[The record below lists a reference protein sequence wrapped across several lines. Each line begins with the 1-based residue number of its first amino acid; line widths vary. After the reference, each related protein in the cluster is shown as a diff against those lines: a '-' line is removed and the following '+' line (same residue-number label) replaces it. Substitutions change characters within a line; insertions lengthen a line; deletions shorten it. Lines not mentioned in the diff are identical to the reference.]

1 MLTEKQKLEEIIKLG
16 NLMTQIKDVDILME
30 TILSEA
36 KKFTQADAGS
46 IYRCEENTLFF
57 NYTQNN
63 TLLKR
68 LEPGKKLIYSTFKM
82 PIDSK
87 SIAGYV
93 AETGQIL
100 NLPDVYHLP
109 QNVPYSFNKEFDKT
123 SDYKTTSV
131 LTIPLKTNGDR
142 IVGVLQLINA
152 QDDYGE
158 IIPFL
163 EEDIPLVKHFANNAA
178 VALERAEMTRAII
191 LRMIKVAELRDPK
204 ETGAHANRVGA
215 YSAEI
220 YEEWATRKGKETLEI
235 KRNKD
240 TIRIAAMLHDIGKV
254 AIPDAILKKP
264 SKLTDEEYA
273 VMKTHACAGAQ
284 LFMNKQSELDEM
296 SQEIALN
303 HHERWD
309 GFGYPGHVDFETE
322 EPLPGFKL
330 ENGKA
335 RGKEKEE
342 ISLWA
347 RIVSISDVYDALSSR
362 RSYKSAW
369 TEEDVINEMVNQAG
383 KQFDPE
389 LIDIFVDII
398 DVLRSVRQKYPDE
411 EAQ

>member
-16 NLMTQIKDVDILME
+16 NLMTQIKDIDILME
-30 TILSEA
+30 TILTEA
-36 KKFTQADAGS
+36 KNFTQADAGS
-46 IYRCEENTLFF
+46 IYRCEDDILHF

-82 PIDSK
+82 PINSK

-93 AETGQIL
+93 AETGRIL
-100 NLPDVYHLP
+100 NIPDVYYLP
-109 QNVPYSFNKEFDKT
+109 SDVPYSFNKDFDIT
-123 SDYKTTSV
+123 SNYKTTSM

-152 QDDYGE
+152 QDDEGNV
-158 IIPFL
+158 IAFDS
-163 EEDIPLVKHFANNAA
+163 EDIPLVQHFANNAA

-220 YEEWATRKGKETLEI
+220 YEAWATKHEVEPLVM

-264 SKLTDEEYA
+264 AKLTDEEYA
-273 VMKTHACAGAQ
+273 VMKTHPCAGAR
-284 LFMNKQSELDEM
+284 LFMNKQSDLDIM

-309 GFGYPGHVDFETE
+309 GFGYPGHVDFETGD
-322 EPLPGFKL
+322 PIPCYQL
-330 ENGKA
+330 ESGKV
-335 RGKEKEE
+335 RGKEKDE

-347 RIVSISDVYDALSSR
+347 RIVAISDVYDALSSR
-362 RSYKSAW
+362 RSYKTEW
-369 TEEDVINEMVNQAG
+369 TQEDVVNEMVNQAG

-389 LIDIFVDII
+389 LIEIFSSII
-398 DVLRSVRQKYPDE
+398 DVLQSVREKYPDLE
-411 EAQ
+411 